1 MSIGRPADPG
11 VRSVQRA
18 SDCHHMMGTTCSSWV
33 SATQSPA
40 WHLGHRPEAAGSSAA
55 LLRDTGRSPR
65 PVGRRTRLAHG
76 ERVDDVVVGPEAPAS
91 FEADI
96 ALMEQGRYTARD
108 LTAALTCSGLAATLM
123 PARNATGCIP
133 VSGGRM
139 PEGRGI
145 PTLRRPHRPPVERT
159 SGVTSRRTRPPP
171 KRSWK
176 QMWSRT
182 DHLHHLFADHVCN
195 RLHNERRRC
204 RCGLVCAPD
213 EELAGFGQRSAD
225 RAYGGQGK

>member
-18 SDCHHMMGTTCSSWV
+18 SDRHHMMGTTYSSWV
-33 SATQSPA
+33 PATQSPA
-40 WHLGHRPEAAGSSAA
+40 WHLGHRPEAAGNAA
-55 LLRDTGRSPR
+55 APLRDTGRSPR
-65 PVGRRTRLAHG
+65 PVGRRTHPAHG
-76 ERVDDVVVGPEAPAS
+76 ERVDDVVVGPQAPAS

-133 VSGGRM
+133 VSVGRM

-145 PTLRRPHRPPVERT
+145 PTLRTPHRPPSREDFRCYKPQDTAAAKAFVEADAESNR
-159 SGVTSRRTRPPP
+159 SPPP
-171 KRSWK
+171 P
-176 QMWSRT
+176 
-182 DHLHHLFADHVCN
+182 L
-195 RLHNERRRC
+195 RRPCLQPVAR
-204 RCGLVCAPD
+204 
-213 EELAGFGQRSAD
+213 
-225 RAYGGQGK
+225 